1 MYNFDSFNVLLSIA
15 TNIPQRLKT
24 ASVLQGHILSTVL
37 ILNVLKLSRCDSSI
51 TIRSAPL
58 ADRHRWL
65 RFSVA
70 LGIVGVWEV
79 ACARQALTAVLDWTR
94 RDATPRRSLYCKPP
108 AVFRALAFHASR
120 WSPRVYAPRRALSAP
135 AEKHKHG
142 NIALNTLVPFLN
154 SSHSTAACALLV
166 FMLQCYILLSLPTN
180 VSNAQTAHVGIK
192 HDIMLYLC
200 AGSFTHQCRPSEE
213 SGCVWTNNCCW
224 ASTEDVYIDRLI

>member
-1 MYNFDSFNVLLSIA
+1 M
-15 TNIPQRLKT
+15 TPR
-24 ASVLQGHILSTVL
+24 
-37 ILNVLKLSRCDSSI
+37 LSRAGDSGCLGGSLCL
-51 TIRSAPL
+51 TGFNSSAGL
-58 ADRHRWL
+58 NA
-65 RFSVA
+65 
-70 LGIVGVWEV
+70 
-79 ACARQALTAVLDWTR
+79 TR

-120 WSPRVYAPRRALSAP
+120 CSPRVCAPRRALSAP

-142 NIALNTLVPFLN
+142 NLALNTLVPFLN

-166 FMLQCYILLSLPTN
+166 FMLQCYILLSLSTN

-213 SGCVWTNNCCW
+213 SGCV
-224 ASTEDVYIDRLI
+224 